1 MNKNLLVAGLGGVG
15 GICAE
20 MIAWAGVC
28 KRTIVDWD
36 IIDLS
41 NINRQI
47 AALHSAEKNRWP
59 KKDGGK
65 IKRHQPGY

>member
-20 MIAWAGVC
+20 MIARAVIG

-36 IIDLS
+36 TIDLS

-47 AALHSAEKNRWP
+47 TALHGTEKN
-59 KKDGGK
+59 
-65 IKRHQPGY
+65 

>member
-1 MNKNLLVAGLGGVG
+1 MNKNLLVAGLGGVE

-47 AALHSAEKNRWP
+47 AALHGTG
-59 KKDGGK
+59 KK
-65 IKRHQPGY
+65 